1 MSQSLEVNIKTTSD
15 VPQAMDKAKKATEG
29 LAKQMEDIKKK
40 FSTSFKDI
48 FLGFFAPMV
57 LLQSA
62 ISSVSGAIED
72 ARRRAQEGLDLL
84 AKGDS
89 MFVSAHERRM
99 AMYFKERQEREKESD
114 SAREGRAEATK
125 MFLTTTPEGEELLNQ
140 LRRENLAN
148 YLINPRFTQNMANR
162 EDVQKRALETFSQT
176 EAGKSALQWEETQR
190 KQKLAAERIR
200 KEEEDAKV
208 KAAKQ
213 TGKET
218 MSLPNSIS
226 GNVIGVG
233 ANPVVTALH
242 EQQVIAMQQLNYL
255 QIIASKGSGTPAA
268 DVTDKGATP
277 DTPANASPTPSRAAL
292 LTKKK

>member
-1 MSQSLEVNIKTTSD
+1 MAQALEVNIKTTSD
-15 VPQAMDKAKKATEG
+15 VPQAVDKAKKATEG
-29 LAKQMEDIKKK
+29 FSKQLEDIKKK

-57 LLQSA
+57 LLNSA
-62 ISSVSGAIED
+62 ISSISGAIED

-99 AMYFKERQEREKESD
+99 AAYFKERQEREKESE

-125 MFLTTTPEGEELLNQ
+125 MFLTTTPEGKDLLDQ

-148 YLINPRFTQNMANR
+148 FLINPRFTQNMANR
-162 EDVQKRALETFSQT
+162 EDVQKRALDVFSQT
-176 EAGKSALQWEETQR
+176 EQGKSAIKWEETQR
-190 KQKLAAERIR
+190 KQKEAAERIK
-200 KEEEDAKV
+200 KEEEGAR
-208 KAAKQ
+208 AKQ
-213 TGKET
+213 IKQPGSELAQS
-218 MSLPNSIS
+218 MS
-226 GNVIGVG
+226 GNIIGVG

-242 EQQVIAMQQLNYL
+242 EQQVIAMQQLAYL
-255 QIIASKGSGTPAA
+255 QIIASKGTGTPSA

-277 DTPANASPTPSRAAL
+277 VTPANTSPSRAAL
-292 LTKKK
+292 LTKK